1 MVQDKNSTFQLK
13 HLLINFQDL
22 SISSYGVS
30 IKIDNM
36 AVEVLKILI
45 ENVGETVH
53 NDFLMNKVWQGKP
66 SSPEVIPA
74 AISRLRKMFKK
85 TGIGEN
91 LIVTVHKV
99 GYRLDLPKKHEL
111 DSEVAD
117 TSVKPNKNKFY
128 WLSFIVLGVIGS
140 LIYFL
145 MTYPNNENDN
155 KTNTSNNSVQGEIPV
170 QQTQGNV
177 TQLFILRHTEKQSI
191 ETEDPELS
199 SEGIE
204 RAKYWKKVL
213 QHINFDAIYT
223 TDFIRNVQTAKLI
236 AGDENAKLEIYYPM
250 SFEVLD
256 FLKKVKGKKILIIG
270 HSNTIPDM
278 VNRLIG
284 ENSYPPMSHRN
295 YNQMYIVTID
305 SSGEPSSILLHIENP

>member
-45 ENVGETVH
+45 ENAGQTVH
-53 NDFLMNKVWQGKP
+53 NDFLMNNVWQDKP

-85 TGIGEN
+85 TGIGDN

-99 GYRLDLPKKHEL
+99 GYRLDLSEKQGLQP
-111 DSEVAD
+111 EVAD
-117 TSVKPNKNKFY
+117 VLDKPNNKPY
-128 WLSFIVLGVIGS
+128 WLSLIVLGITGS
-140 LIYFL
+140 IIYFL

-155 KTNTSNNSVQGEIPV
+155 KTNTSNNSVQSEIPV
-170 QQTQGNV
+170 QQTQGNS

-199 SEGIE
+199 SEGVE

-213 QHINFDAIYT
+213 QHISFDAIYT

-250 SFEVLD
+250 SFEVVR
-256 FLKKVKGKKILIIG
+256 FLQKVKGQKILIIG

-305 SSGEPSSILLHIENP
+305 SSGEPSSILLHIEKP